1 IPANVTVRSYS
12 PGITD
17 GNTYNPASFVS
28 VRRTVLVALLVS
40 ASLAPGMT
48 ELVWSRTVPR
58 TPPLLDCANATLV
71 KPMIRPSCPKCHC
84 RPCIDSPFELGQ
96 WWRSDASFVY
106 MPDL

>member
-1 IPANVTVRSYS
+1 MPANVTVRSYS

-58 TPPLLDCANATLV
+58 TAPLLDCANAGLDDARTSAT
-71 KPMIRPSCPKCHC
+71 KETTRPSFPKYHC
-84 RPCIDSPFELGQ
+84 TPCINSPFE
-96 WWRSDASFVY
+96 
-106 MPDL
+106 